1 MSKNIMITGA
11 STGIGYA
18 VAEVFTSNG
27 YRVFGSVR
35 KAEDGEKV
43 KSELGENFIPVLFDV
58 TDHDA
63 VKAGAEKVQ
72 EMIGDEGL
80 ALLVNNAG
88 IAVMGP
94 LAITD
99 ISDYRRQFEVNVFGL
114 IVTTQVFL
122 PILGATKPCAHAPG
136 KIINISSVAGQLA
149 FPFTSPYAGS
159 KSAVEAISQSLRR
172 ELLMYGIDVVIVG
185 PGAIKTPIWQKATPP
200 TEKQLNSD
208 YGRMYKGFGKEFTKG
223 ASVAMEVEVLAENI
237 FKIFKNKKPKTRYAF
252 LNDKFKK
259 WTLPK
264 YFMSDR
270 QLDAFIKK
278 MFKIK

>member
-18 VAEVFTSNG
+18 VAAVFVANG
-27 YRVFGSVR
+27 FRVFGSVR
-35 KAEDGEKV
+35 KPEDGEKV
-43 KSELGENFIPVLFDV
+43 KSELGENFIPILFDV
-58 TDHDA
+58 IDHEA
-63 VKAGAEKVQ
+63 VKAGAAKVQ

-99 ISDYRRQFEVNVFGL
+99 ISEYRRQFEVNVFGL
-114 IVTTQVFL
+114 IVTTQAFL
-122 PILGATKPCAHAPG
+122 PMLGASIPCAHDPG

-200 TEKQLNSD
+200 TEKQLSSD
-208 YGRMYKGFGKEFTKG
+208 YGRMYKSFGKEFTKG
-223 ASVAMEVEVLAENI
+223 ASSAMDVEVLADNIFNI
-237 FKIFKNKKPKTRYAF
+237 FKNNKPKTRYAF

-259 WTLPK
+259 WTIPK

-270 QLDAFIKK
+270 QLDGFIKK
-278 MFKIK
+278 MFRIK

>member
-18 VAEVFTSNG
+18 VAEIFIANG
-27 YRVFGSVR
+27 FRAFGSVR
-35 KAEDGEKV
+35 TAEDGEKV
-43 KSELGENFIPVLFDV
+43 KTALGENFVPIIFDV

-63 VKAGAEKVQ
+63 VRKGAAQVQ

-99 ISDYRRQFEVNVFGL
+99 ISEYRRQFEVNVFGL
-114 IVTTQVFL
+114 IVSTQAFL
-122 PILGATKPCAHAPG
+122 PMLGATIPYAQTPG

-185 PGAIKTPIWQKATPP
+185 PGAIKTPIWRKAAPP

-223 ASVAMEVEVLAENI
+223 ASSAMEVEVLADNI
-237 FKIFKNKKPKTRYAF
+237 FRIFKNKKPKTRYAF

-259 WTLPK
+259 WTIPK

-270 QLDAFIKK
+270 QLDGFIKK